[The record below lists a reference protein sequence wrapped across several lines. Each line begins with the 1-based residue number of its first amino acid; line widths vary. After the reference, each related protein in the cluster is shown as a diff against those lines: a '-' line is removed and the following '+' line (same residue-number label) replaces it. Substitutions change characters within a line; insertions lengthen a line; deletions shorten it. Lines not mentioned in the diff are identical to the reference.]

1 MRTYDEIYS
10 DIIADTGDRFTIRK
24 LIDVFVTESDWI
36 GTHQQ
41 TLKCASLSLEITG
54 IRIGSCSSCMLDG
67 IKNLVRWINKHEETI
82 LAARK
87 PIKKTK

>member
-1 MRTYDEIYS
+1 
-10 DIIADTGDRFTIRK
+10 
-24 LIDVFVTESDWI
+24 
-36 GTHQQ
+36 
-41 TLKCASLSLEITG
+41 
-54 IRIGSCSSCMLDG
+54 LDG